1 MTCYIDNSEADPKLK
16 TALGKYFTYQ
26 RKIHDLQRIPTREEV
41 AEVYAEDCK
50 ITFAGRNPIIGRTFN
65 GIDDW
70 LTVYEASFN
79 IVDYVNIESEYIEA
93 VGTNHAFNHD
103 THLIVVKGDNLRF
116 ERVDIFS
123 RSGDRIKELRI
134 LEYDQFAFDDFIRK
148 HHPAAPTKKNQ
159 WRSHV
164 TYLPADDDE
173 YKTDDSSA
181 LMGAISQ
188 YLQFQSGL
196 EGKTEKLIEAITP
209 LITDDAEL
217 IIQGRNPL
225 GYGVYQ
231 GPQQWANYY
240 QFANRVAS
248 LNRYENISIEAIGSE
263 RGFVFDD
270 HMLRLGRAETSFRRL
285 LVFRQDAGRVCQ
297 LRVLYFEPYKLD
309 EFVNFNLCA

>member
-1 MTCYIDNSEADPKLK
+1 MTYYIDNSEADPKLK
-16 TALGKYFTYQ
+16 TVLGKYFTYQ

-50 ITFAGRNPIIGRTFN
+50 IIFTGCNPIIGRAFS

-79 IVDYVNIESEYIEA
+79 IVDYVNIENEYIEA

-116 ERVDIFS
+116 ERVGIFS

-164 TYLPADDDE
+164 TYMPADDNE
-173 YKTDDSSA
+173 YKTDDSAA

-188 YLQFQSGL
+188 YLQFQATV
-196 EGKTEKLIEAITP
+196 EGKTEKLAEAIATV
-209 LITDDAEL
+209 ITDNAEL
-217 IIQGRNPL
+217 IIQGHNPL

-231 GPQQWANYY
+231 GPKEWANYY
-240 QFANRVAS
+240 QFANRISS
-248 LNRYENISIEAIGSE
+248 LNRSVNISIEAIGFE

-270 HMLRLGRAETSFRRL
+270 HLLRLGSAETLFRRL
-285 LVFRQDAGRVCQ
+285 LAFRQDGGRICQ
-297 LRVLYFEPYKLD
+297 LRVQYFEPYKFD
-309 EFVNFNLCA
+309 EFVNFNLCG